1 MKKIILFSLLLLAFA
16 YSNAQTKQQIN
27 EIARKT
33 NVSNLISLS
42 NEYKLFNKNSKE
54 KALKL
59 GFDEFITLTDGR
71 VAQLQKLNIFDQPI
85 YYVTENT
92 GASATARANRLN
104 TGGSLG
110 LNINGQNMIVGIWDG
125 GAIRQT
131 HELVQGRV
139 SQRDNAVF
147 STATDGSNHAIH
159 VSGTMMGSNQGATS
173 AKGIAYQANLWAHDW
188 TDDDVE
194 MAQEAAQGLLLSN
207 HSYGINPFD
216 SNGQL
221 LIDVFWFGKYEA
233 GSKKW
238 DEIMYNAP
246 YYLAVDAAGNN
257 RQQSGNATNKLGY
270 DMLLSNS
277 LTKNGICVG
286 GTNKVVNYTS
296 PSSVTSYNASNW
308 GGADDGRIKP
318 DISTQAINVTS
329 AVSTGD
335 YDYNTYTGTSMAAPG
350 ITGSLT
356 LLQQYYSE
364 KYGSFMRSSTVKGLA
379 LHTADEAGSNPG
391 PDFKYGWGL
400 MNAEKAAIA
409 IRDRGLNSM
418 IEEIEIS
425 NGGSYSVQVD
435 ADPTKTLMASVCW
448 TDPAGD
454 VFISAIEGAMLD
466 NPIPSLVNDM
476 DIRVTQNATVNYPWK
491 LQPPI
496 TASAAAAAATKG
508 DNLVDIMEKV
518 EVLNPSGSYTI
529 TVNHKG
535 TLRNNKQVVSLVVTG
550 VLSEFAINTTNGD
563 NKAVCAPNNAVY
575 NFEFLTGNG
584 YSGNT
589 NLSVQNVPSGASAV
603 LSQTTLTANG
613 SFNLTVSNLQN
624 VTPGIYTLKIAATN
638 GSNTKY
644 KDVIL
649 WVLHNSFNTLNL
661 TTPTDNSSGQV
672 RPVSLNWVS
681 DPNAQTYTI
690 QLATDAA
697 FNSIINTKTATTNSF
712 DSELIGQLQDNTTY
726 YWRVKPSNSCGEGV
740 YSSVFNFKTAN
751 YTCNSNIDND
761 YIEIPSTPN
770 ANPFLST
777 QTISSTET
785 IDRVMIGVDITHT
798 WVGDLTIDVIS
809 PQGTEVRIHSS
820 GTCSGS
826 EFQNFD
832 VIYGDFG
839 NNLNCSSTPPA
850 ISGTVKP
857 EGILGNFIGQNPVG
871 VWTLKVLDPWNG
883 DGGSINNWDLI
894 LCDNISLSNADEELK
909 NITFGPNPTSDK
921 LYFEIESDQNDDLKI
936 EVYDITGRIL
946 KMDSIPNSS
955 SLSGSINFENYQSG
969 VYLLKFKLGNLSK
982 TIKISK
988 I

>member
-1 MKKIILFSLLLLAFA
+1 MKKIILFSLLLLMFA
-16 YSNAQTKQQIN
+16 NGNAQTKQQTN
-27 EIARKT
+27 EILKKT

-42 NEYKLFNKNSKE
+42 NEYKLFNKYSKE

-59 GFDEFITLTDGR
+59 GFKEFIILTDGR
-71 VAQLQKLNIFDQPI
+71 VMQLQKLNIFDQPI

-92 GASATARANRLN
+92 GASATSRANRLN

-110 LNINGQNMIVGIWDG
+110 LNINGQNMTVGIWDG

-147 STATDGSNHAIH
+147 SGATDGSNHAIH
-159 VSGTMMGSNQGATS
+159 VSGTMMGSDQGAAS
-173 AKGIAYQANLWAHDW
+173 AKGIAYQANLWAHEW

-216 SNGQL
+216 SSGQL
-221 LIDVFWFGKYEA
+221 IIDVLWFGKYEA
-233 GSKKW
+233 GTKKW

-246 YYLAVDAAGNN
+246 YYLAIDAAGNN
-257 RQQSGNATNKLGY
+257 RQQSENATNKLGY

-296 PSSVTSYNASNW
+296 PSSVTSYSASNW

-335 YDYNTYTGTSMAAPG
+335 YDYDTYTGTSMAAPG

-356 LLQQYYSE
+356 LLQQFYSE

-400 MNAEKAAIA
+400 MNAEKAAIV
-409 IRDRGLNSM
+409 IKDRGLNSI

-425 NGGSYSVQVD
+425 NGGSYTLQVE
-435 ADPTKTLMASVCW
+435 ADPTQTLMASICW
-448 TDPAGD
+448 TDPAGE
-454 VFISAIEGAMLD
+454 VFISAIEGEMLD
-466 NPIPSLVNDM
+466 NPIPSLVNDL
-476 DIRVTQNATVNYPWK
+476 DIRVTQNGSENFPWK

-496 TASAAAAAATKG
+496 TTSAAAAAAIKG
-508 DNLVDIMEKV
+508 DNLVDTMEKV

-550 VLSEFAINTTNGD
+550 VLAQFAINSTNGN
-563 NKAVCAPNNAVY
+563 NKAVCAPNNAQY
-575 NFEFLTGNG
+575 NFEFLSGNG

-589 NLSVQNVPSGASAV
+589 SLSVQDIPVGANAV
-603 LSQTTLTANG
+603 LSQTSIAANG

-638 GSNTKY
+638 AGNTKY
-644 KDVIL
+644 KDLVL
-649 WVLHNSFNTLNL
+649 WVLHNTFSMLNL
-661 TTPTDNSSGQV
+661 STPIDNSIGQV
-672 RPVSLNWVS
+672 RPVTLNWDS
-681 DPNAQTYTI
+681 NPNAQTYTV
-690 QLATDAA
+690 QLATDVA
-697 FNSIINTKTATTNSF
+697 FNSIIGTKTTTINTINS
-712 DSELIGQLQDNTTY
+712 ETMGQLQDNTTY
-726 YWRVKPSNSCGEGV
+726 YWRVKPINNCSEGA
-740 YSSVFNFKTAN
+740 YSSIYNFKTAD
-751 YTCNSNIDND
+751 YSCNSFVDTDVIT
-761 YIEIPSTPN
+761 IPTTASETPY
-770 ANPFLST
+770 LST
-777 QTISSTET
+777 QDIATTEP
-785 IDRVMIGVDITHT
+785 IDRVMLGLDITHT
-798 WVGDLTIDVIS
+798 WVGDLNIDIVS
-809 PQGTEVRIHSS
+809 PQGTEVRLHSS
-820 GTCSGS
+820 GTCSAK
-826 EFQNFD
+826 EYKNFN
-832 VIYGDFG
+832 VVYSDFG
-839 NNLNCSSTPPA
+839 TDLVCSATPPA
-850 ISGTVKP
+850 IAGTVKP
-857 EGILGNFIGQNPVG
+857 EGNLGEFNGQNPAG
-871 VWTLKVLDPWNG
+871 VWTLKVQDPWNN
-883 DGGSINNWDLI
+883 DGGSLNKWDLI
-894 LCDNISLSNADEELK
+894 LCKNITLSNVEKELG
-909 NITFGPNPTSDK
+909 NVTFGPNPTSDK
-921 LYFEIESDQNDDLKI
+921 LYFEVESDQNEDLKI
-936 EVYDITGRIL
+936 ELYDITGRLL
-946 KMDSIPNSS
+946 KKDSISNSS

-982 TIKISK
+982 TLKISK